1 MTYKHLANIVE
12 IMIATNAQLNKL
24 TSKNPRCLPLVLGFS
39 IIILP
44 LLSNLSANAQTKST
58 ITELKISS
66 GHQNK
71 QSCPNKIRI
80 VETPQPYREG
90 SFATDGYA
98 NLNSI
103 ASNVTVAKSYKSS
116 VTWVGKL
123 KPKYAKCSG
132 STDKGQFKTTF
143 AKGKIYFT
151 LNVGNQLD
159 PNKQALQ
166 VVKKSVNNGN
176 PKWTWAGS
184 D

>member
-1 MTYKHLANIVE
+1 MTDAK
-12 IMIATNAQLNKL
+12 LNKL
-24 TSKNPRCLPLVLGFS
+24 TSKTPHFLRLLLGAG

-44 LLSNLSANAQTKST
+44 LFSNLSANAQTKST

-66 GHQNK
+66 GYQNK
-71 QSCPNKIRI
+71 QSCPDKIRI
-80 VETPQPYREG
+80 VDTPQPYREG

-132 STDKGQFKTTF
+132 STDKGEFKTSF
-143 AKGKIYFT
+143 SKGKIYFT

-166 VVKKSVNNGN
+166 VIKKGVNNGN
-176 PKWTWAGS
+176 PTWTWAGS

>member
-1 MTYKHLANIVE
+1 MTD
-12 IMIATNAQLNKL
+12 AQFKKPTFN
-24 TSKNPRCLPLVLGFS
+24 TSRFLRLVLGTG
-39 IIILP
+39 ILLLP
-44 LLSNLSANAQTKST
+44 LLSNFSANAQTKST

-66 GHQNK
+66 GYQNK
-71 QSCPNKIRI
+71 QSCPDKIRI

-116 VTWVGKL
+116 VTWVGTL

-132 STDKGQFKTTF
+132 STNSNKFKTRF
-143 AKGKIYFT
+143 AKGKIYLT
-151 LNVGNQLD
+151 LNVGDQLD

-166 VVKKSVNNGN
+166 VVKKGVNNGN